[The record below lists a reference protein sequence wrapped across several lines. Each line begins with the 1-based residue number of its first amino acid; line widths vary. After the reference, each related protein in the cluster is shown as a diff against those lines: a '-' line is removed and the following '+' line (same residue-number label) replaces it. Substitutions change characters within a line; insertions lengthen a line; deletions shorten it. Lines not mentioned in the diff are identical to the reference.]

1 MISSDIKSIIKK
13 IRIHLEEKNNCKVND
28 IYIAKELNISKEH
41 LSRTK
46 KANKI
51 PLEAIVWF
59 CAKENLV
66 INYILFDQTIE
77 SLSQSSK

>member
-46 KANKI
+46 RLIKY
-51 PLEAIVWF
+51 L
-59 CAKENLV
+59 
-66 INYILFDQTIE
+66 
-77 SLSQSSK
+77 